1 MSRNAM
7 KLTPQGDCEIEIERS
22 FDAPRDLVF
31 EAFIKPEL
39 VQRWMLGPDG
49 WSMPVCTIDLR
60 PGGKGRYEWQNAD
73 RSAGMSLNTVFKE
86 IVAPERIVHTER
98 FDQDWTQGEAT
109 VTTLFAEKDG
119 KTTVTMK
126 IVYASPVV
134 RDMVLKSGMDQGM
147 ARSYERLDD
156 ILKK

>member
-7 KLTPQGDCEIEIERS
+7 KLTPQGDREIVIERS

-73 RSAGMSLNTVFKE
+73 RSTGMSLNVVFKE
-86 IVAPERIVHTER
+86 VVAPERIVHTER

-109 VTTLFAEKDG
+109 ITTLFAEKDG
-119 KTTVTMK
+119 RTTVTMK
-126 IVYASPVV
+126 IVYASPDV
-134 RDMVLKSGMDQGM
+134 REMVLKSGMDQGM

-156 ILKK
+156 VLKK

>member
-7 KLTPQGDCEIEIERS
+7 KLTPQGDREVVIERS
-22 FDAPRDLVF
+22 FNAPRDLVF

-73 RSAGMSLNTVFKE
+73 RSTGMSLDTVFKE
-86 IVAPERIVHTER
+86 VVVPERIVHTER
-98 FDQDWTQGEAT
+98 FDPDWAQGDAT
-109 VTTLFAEKDG
+109 VTTLFTEKNG
-119 KTTVTMK
+119 KTTVTIK
-126 IVYASPVV
+126 IVYASADV

-156 ILKK
+156 VLKK

>member
-7 KLTPQGDCEIEIERS
+7 KLTPQGDREVVIERS

-73 RSAGMSLNTVFKE
+73 RSTGMSLNTVFKE
-86 IVAPERIVHTER
+86 VVVPERIVHTER
-98 FDQDWTQGEAT
+98 FDPDWAQGEAT
-109 VTTLFAEKDG
+109 VTTLFTEKNG

-126 IVYASPVV
+126 IVYASADV

-156 ILKK
+156 VLKK

>member
-1 MSRNAM
+1 MNRNAM
-7 KLTPQGDCEIEIERS
+7 KLTPQGDREVVIERS
-22 FDAPRDLVF
+22 FNAPRDLVF

-73 RSAGMSLNTVFKE
+73 RSTGMSLDTVFKE
-86 IVAPERIVHTER
+86 VVVPERIVHTER
-98 FDQDWTQGEAT
+98 FDPDWAQGEAT
-109 VTTLFAEKDG
+109 VTTLFTEKNG
-119 KTTVTMK
+119 KTTVTIK
-126 IVYASPVV
+126 IVYASADV

-156 ILKK
+156 VLKK

>member
-7 KLTPQGDCEIEIERS
+7 KLTPQGDREVVIERS
-22 FDAPRDLVF
+22 FNAPRDLVF

-73 RSAGMSLNTVFKE
+73 RSTGMSLDTVFKE
-86 IVAPERIVHTER
+86 VVVPERIVHTER
-98 FDQDWTQGEAT
+98 FDPDWAQGEAT
-109 VTTLFAEKDG
+109 VTTLFTEKNG
-119 KTTVTMK
+119 KTTVTIK
-126 IVYASPVV
+126 IVYASADV

-156 ILKK
+156 VLKK

>member
-1 MSRNAM
+1 MIRNAM
-7 KLTPQGDCEIEIERS
+7 KLTPQGDREVVIERS

-60 PGGKGRYEWQNAD
+60 PGGRGRYEWQNTD
-73 RSAGMSLNTVFKE
+73 RSTGMSLNTVFKE
-86 IVAPERIVHTER
+86 VVVPERIVHTER
-98 FDQDWTQGEAT
+98 FDPDWAQGEAT
-109 VTTLFAEKDG
+109 VTTLFTEKDG
-119 KTTVTMK
+119 KTTVTMR
-126 IVYASPVV
+126 IVYASADV

-156 ILKK
+156 VLKK

>member
-1 MSRNAM
+1 MSRNTM
-7 KLTPQGDCEIEIERS
+7 KLTPQGDREVVIERS

-73 RSAGMSLNTVFKE
+73 RSTGMSLNTVFKE
-86 IVAPERIVHTER
+86 VVVPERIVHTER
-98 FDQDWTQGEAT
+98 FDPDWAQGEAT
-109 VTTLFAEKDG
+109 VTTLFTEKNG

-126 IVYASPVV
+126 IVYASADV

-156 ILKK
+156 VLKK

>member
-7 KLTPQGDCEIEIERS
+7 KLTPQGDREVVIERS
-22 FDAPRDLVF
+22 FNAPRDLVF

-73 RSAGMSLNTVFKE
+73 RSTGMSLDTVFKE
-86 IVAPERIVHTER
+86 VIVPERIVHTER
-98 FDQDWTQGEAT
+98 FDPDWAQGDAT
-109 VTTLFAEKDG
+109 VTTLFTEKNG
-119 KTTVTMK
+119 KTTVTIK
-126 IVYASPVV
+126 IVYASADV

-156 ILKK
+156 VLKK